1 MKLIEIKKDE
11 QLNRLIRE
19 LSKEKNFGSLTAED
33 QLTILVVFEK
43 ALGIDLLK
51 EFEKIGIYYG

>member
-1 MKLIEIKKDE
+1 MKEEKIKKDE